1 MDEHLHLC
9 PQRDVEC
16 GAEHRDCARP
26 FDAWILKKQSGS
38 KTIDSNFMPL
48 VKCALHGNSALNFAV
63 LNGDDELAAE
73 VLRKATQVFGDD
85 EVSMLY
91 AMGAELSHENH
102 AGQTLLT
109 TACFNGYIAL
119 VKILVDFGADINGET
134 SRGRTPLGDA
144 TLNGST
150 ELVNYLISKRAVVN
164 RVNRFKQ
171 TALNLVNRDAHPEVA
186 AILDET
192 SRLEFEQQQLFLA
205 ISTSRYDEISRILLG
220 GVRDGYRSGMSF
232 HLQEDFDAQHQAV
245 VDCENLVQEVMV
257 EVNELKRK
265 AKNAKDQM
273 AMLKNQIAEVDSK
286 LASVQTRRQKHQERR
301 DILLSRVQL
310 SFVGLHASDLSKIL
324 KIKDPS
330 DATVAV
336 VQSICMLM
344 GVRPRGKASDT
355 PAAWWNAARALFM
368 DRTLLKKLLNY
379 RGMMPH
385 FSTVLDSVRDT
396 CIAGAPDFPE
406 LEEIWDPKPK
416 ARDRPASAG
425 PVVKRVQGV
434 DPSERWRLVNS
445 SGIKIIDT
453 LGMMVRA
460 VDFEDKAEIVAKQ
473 MNNEER
479 LLQKDHDEMVGT
491 LLPREKRNVKIAVR
505 CLPPRV
511 EELELLEQQ
520 LVSETDQIAIAERR
534 IWVNKLLAF
543 PAITAHNP
551 LSWAAAY
558 GDQGS
563 VRLLLAHGA
572 NSGRPD
578 LELVVSATIIQ
589 RIWRHTR
596 THGTADEGAWA
607 RALRGVHFTFQ
618 LKALV
623 RARKAATMSYR
634 PAVCEAAYNG
644 HYEIVDEIIG
654 YGSAGI
660 SQVTHVKPIGS
671 TPFTLELGSLTPEAH
686 RLREARKRKVG
697 CQMWSMEPLEQ
708 PLTVEECVRL
718 AETEKD
724 CMAWRE
730 NVGWSSFTRVHET
743 GEHIDEHIAK
753 NLKKAEATRM
763 AKDKVKKMNRQHAN
777 RSENDCKIDAAIEGP
792 HFD

>member
-1 MDEHLHLC
+1 MRIVRCKNSPACDYSGPAQDTLAHESSSCPERLLECVACSKSGIPAKALDHHCREECLFKAVRCGLGCGAWVSDALLSTHEAEACPKRMVACTYEADGCTEPLWAQDLDTHVSSQCKKRLVPCDLCNDDVRFDELENHRRARCRNRHVVCRVCKSGDIFAKDIDAHNRLFCSKRHVSCLACGSRDIPLDHLEVHEVSECVRRIVPCEAGCTATIHWNDMATHLHDECCRRFIPCARRCGVFVREEAMDEHLHLC

-286 LASVQTRRQKHQERR
+286 LASVQTRR
-301 DILLSRVQL
+301 
-310 SFVGLHASDLSKIL
+310 
-324 KIKDPS
+324 P
-330 DATVAV
+330 
-336 VQSICMLM
+336 
-344 GVRPRGKASDT
+344 
-355 PAAWWNAARALFM
+355 
-368 DRTLLKKLLNY
+368 
-379 RGMMPH
+379 
-385 FSTVLDSVRDT
+385 
-396 CIAGAPDFPE
+396 
-406 LEEIWDPKPK
+406 
-416 ARDRPASAG
+416 
-425 PVVKRVQGV
+425 
-434 DPSERWRLVNS
+434 
-445 SGIKIIDT
+445 
-453 LGMMVRA
+453 
-460 VDFEDKAEIVAKQ
+460 
-473 MNNEER
+473 
-479 LLQKDHDEMVGT
+479 
-491 LLPREKRNVKIAVR
+491 
-505 CLPPRV
+505 
-511 EELELLEQQ
+511 
-520 LVSETDQIAIAERR
+520 
-534 IWVNKLLAF
+534 
-543 PAITAHNP
+543 
-551 LSWAAAY
+551 
-558 GDQGS
+558 
-563 VRLLLAHGA
+563 
-572 NSGRPD
+572 
-578 LELVVSATIIQ
+578 
-589 RIWRHTR
+589 
-596 THGTADEGAWA
+596 
-607 RALRGVHFTFQ
+607 
-618 LKALV
+618 
-623 RARKAATMSYR
+623 
-634 PAVCEAAYNG
+634 VCE
-644 HYEIVDEIIG
+644 
-654 YGSAGI
+654 
-660 SQVTHVKPIGS
+660 
-671 TPFTLELGSLTPEAH
+671 LG
-686 RLREARKRKVG
+686 
-697 CQMWSMEPLEQ
+697 
-708 PLTVEECVRL
+708 
-718 AETEKD
+718 
-724 CMAWRE
+724 
-730 NVGWSSFTRVHET
+730 
-743 GEHIDEHIAK
+743 
-753 NLKKAEATRM
+753 
-763 AKDKVKKMNRQHAN
+763 
-777 RSENDCKIDAAIEGP
+777 
-792 HFD
+792 